1 VPEPESELPLPAIEE
16 RVVRASTP
24 EEAIFWTQVRGE
36 ILRQNNLE
44 KEHEHRRRLE
54 RLQIQFK
61 IGFSIGAVVGGIG
74 LTALGFSYI
83 GPFLLGAG
91 IFAVVPDYVK
101 IFYRRREENE
111 NE

>member
-36 ILRQNNLE
+36 LLRQNNLE

-54 RLQIQFK
+54 SLQIQFK
-61 IGFSIGAVVGGIG
+61 IGFSIGAVLGGVG

-83 GPFLLGAG
+83 GLFLLGAG
-91 IFAVVPDYVK
+91 LYGVVPDYVK
-101 IFYRRREENE
+101 DFYRRREESE
-111 NE
+111 SE

>member
-1 VPEPESELPLPAIEE
+1 MASVYTILTCHDPGIQYE
-16 RVVRASTP
+16 RL
-24 EEAIFWTQVRGE
+24 Q
-36 ILRQNNLE
+36 

-54 RLQIQFK
+54 RLQVQFK
-61 IGFSIGAVVGGIG
+61 IGFSIGAVVGGVG

-91 IFAVVPDYVK
+91 VFAAVPDYVK